1 MRQGFPQ
8 DNCVTSE
15 ILQVWKC
22 WEDFPF
28 QTRYSAKASTAAVSH
43 ERPRPQCRSHLSCR
57 VGPVHGNHPGAINE
71 WCCLLNAALFSFYW
85 ASSTFQRCSSKTFS
99 LTFATLWPQFL
110 TSWPHRVTETAPHV
124 FQINIFQTLVIDKYI
139 FLSVFRFAGYQ
150 MTLEKRISLKKIVI
164 LEAFSQQAKHQWINT
179 QVFSGRKY
187 WICVDMAL
195 KLYIKH
201 KVSQT
206 LNKRCILKPEW
217 PFNQCSSAIACNLC
231 WSFSWLLNILKQC
244 YSTIID
250 P

>member
-1 MRQGFPQ
+1 MF
-8 DNCVTSE
+8 
-15 ILQVWKC
+15 
-22 WEDFPF
+22 
-28 QTRYSAKASTAAVSH
+28 AATH
-43 ERPRPQCRSHLSCR
+43 HAEWARCM
-57 VGPVHGNHPGAINE
+57 GNPPGAMNE
-71 WCCLLNAALFSFYW
+71 WCCLLNAALFSFHW
-85 ASSTFQRCSSKTFS
+85 ASSTFQSCSSKTFS

-110 TSWPHRVTETAPHV
+110 TSWPHRVTETASHV

-139 FLSVFRFAGYQ
+139 LLSVFRFAGYQ

-206 LNKRCILKPEW
+206 LNKRYILKSEW
-217 PFNQCSSAIACNLC
+217 LQSMFLQPSPAICVEVLVDYSIYWNNVTRPLLTLNQYWASHHLS
-231 WSFSWLLNILKQC
+231 
-244 YSTIID
+244 
-250 P
+250 